1 MTERT
6 SICTYLST
14 NIGRLLLFVQVG
26 FDSFFF
32 GRIDYQDKAK
42 RKNEKSL
49 EVVWKGSK
57 SLGSSAQ
64 VKSERYFFFF
74 FFLGAGFLPSSFTIC
89 TQVNNNAR
97 GSSFDLLLL
106 VLFLSCLCIV
116 SEFLLVSFLIVQIFT
131 GVFPQNYE
139 PPPGGFYYEVNDDSP
154 IVQVKMMK
162 KLLYLPSAF

>member
-74 FFLGAGFLPSSFTIC
+74 LYSW
-89 TQVNNNAR
+89 
-97 GSSFDLLLL
+97 
-106 VLFLSCLCIV
+106 VL
-116 SEFLLVSFLIVQIFT
+116 
-131 GVFPQNYE
+131 
-139 PPPGGFYYEVNDDSP
+139 GFYPAVL
-154 IVQVKMMK
+154 QFALK
-162 KLLYLPSAF
+162 